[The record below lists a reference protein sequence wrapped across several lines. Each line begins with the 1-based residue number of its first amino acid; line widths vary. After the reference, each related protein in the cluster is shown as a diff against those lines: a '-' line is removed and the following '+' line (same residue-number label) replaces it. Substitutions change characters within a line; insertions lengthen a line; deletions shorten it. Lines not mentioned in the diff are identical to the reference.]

1 MNSYVTLL
9 KNNSIKTK
17 NKTMKYLFLSFITV
31 FAMASWSQEDPV
43 VLTINNQE
51 VTKSEFLQVY
61 LKNNDDPKFD
71 KESLDE
77 YLDLYKKFRLK
88 VAEAERLGYDT
99 IPSLVK
105 ELEGYR
111 EQLARPYLV
120 DSSKNKEL
128 VEEAYERMKTEVR
141 ASHILINVAP
151 TASPEDTLKAYNKIM
166 ALKKRIEAG
175 EDFGTVAASADG
187 SEDPSAKQNKGDL
200 GYFTAFQMVY
210 PFESAAYN
218 TEVGQVSNPVRT
230 KYGYHLIKVS
240 EKRPAR
246 GTITTAHIMVRVPKS
261 AESSDIDKAK
271 KKIEEIYQQL
281 KSGESFE
288 KLAQLYSDDQG
299 TKNKGGRL
307 PAFGTGTN
315 QRMVPAFEDAAFNL
329 SNNGDYSTPFQ
340 TDYGFHI
347 VKRISF
353 DPLDSFEKLKKD
365 LQSKV
370 NRGSRGQKTQASFLN
385 KLKEENK
392 FKDKGDKRMDW
403 FYTNVDSSIFKGKWE
418 APELKK
424 NKWMFKY
431 NDEKY
436 DMQSF
441 ANYLSNLRRERP
453 NDIKSFIDT
462 KYLDWQNEK
471 IIDDEKST
479 LEDRH
484 PSYAALL
491 KEYHDGV
498 LLYEIMKDKVWDKAI
513 QDTAGLQAFFSS
525 NSQKYMWPDRI
536 SATVFSSE
544 KIEMLDSAKVLYNS
558 DSLSLKEILSQ
569 INKDSQLNLSVDD
582 GKFIQ
587 SKGEFMSGK
596 DFKKGVNPIYNF
608 KGKNYLV
615 IVHDFLKA
623 QPKSLSEARGAA
635 IQDYQEYLETEWLKE
650 ISQKHNITV
659 NEEIFYSIGE

>member
-1 MNSYVTLL
+1 
-9 KNNSIKTK
+9 
-17 NKTMKYLFLSFITV
+17 MKYITLCFITV
-31 FAMASWSQEDPV
+31 FALLSWSQEDPV
-43 VLTINNQE
+43 VLTINDQE

-88 VAEAERLGYDT
+88 VAEAESLGYDT
-99 IPSLVK
+99 IPSLMK
-105 ELEGYR
+105 ELEGYK

-128 VEEAYERMKTEVR
+128 VEEAYERMKTEIR
-141 ASHILINVAP
+141 ASHILVNVP
-151 TASPEDTLKAYNKIM
+151 PSASPEDTLKAFNKIM
-166 ALKKRIEAG
+166 GIKKRIEDG
-175 EDFGTVAASADG
+175 EDFGTVAASEGG

-200 GYFTAFQMVY
+200 GYFTSFQMVY

-218 TEVGQVSNPVRT
+218 TAIGQISNPVRT
-230 KYGYHLIKVS
+230 KYGYHLIKVA

-246 GTITTAHIMVRVPKS
+246 GTITTAHIMVRVPKT
-261 AESSDIDKAK
+261 AESSDLDKAK

-281 KSGESFE
+281 ESGESFE

-307 PAFGTGTN
+307 PTFGTGTN
-315 QRMVPAFEDAAFNL
+315 QRMVPEFEDAAFNL
-329 SNNGDYSTPFQ
+329 SNNGDYSSPFQ
-340 TDYGFHI
+340 TAYGFHI
-347 VKRISF
+347 VKRLSF
-353 DPLDSFEKLKKD
+353 DPLASFEDMKNE

-370 NRGSRGQKTQASFLN
+370 NRGSRGQKTQASFIN
-385 KLKEENK
+385 KLKEEHD
-392 FKDKGDKRMDW
+392 FKDKGNKRMDW
-403 FYTNVDSSIFKGKWE
+403 FYANLDSSVFRGKWE
-418 APELKK
+418 APELRK

-431 NDEKY
+431 NNEKY

-453 NDIKSFIDT
+453 NDIKNFIDT
-462 KYLDWQNEK
+462 KYIDWQNEK
-471 IIDDEKST
+471 IMDDEKSN
-479 LEDRH
+479 LEDRY

-536 SATVFSSE
+536 DATIFSSE
-544 KIEMLDSAKVLYNS
+544 KVDMLDSAKVLYSS
-558 DSLSLKEILSQ
+558 DTLSIKEILVK
-569 INKDSQLNLSVDD
+569 INKNSQLNLSVEE

-587 SKGEFMSGK
+587 SKDGFLSGK
-596 DFKKGVNPIYNF
+596 DFVKGTNPIYNF

-615 IVHDFLKA
+615 ILHEFLKSE
-623 QPKSLSEARGAA
+623 PKSLSEARGAA
-635 IQDYQEYLETEWLKE
+635 IQDYQEYLEAEWLKE
-650 ISQKHNITV
+650 ISQKHEITI